1 MTRPV
6 VYIDECS
13 RWSLKGRRV
22 MVCVTIGVIAVVT
35 WWAMTSATAEH
46 MRMAEPAMPQWAGS
60 ASPFTPVSAGATT
73 PVLQEPAPAAVVM
86 PTLLPAAVVE
96 APRFQVAPM
105 SPPVG
110 MAAAPAEPEPENTDY
125 EN

>member
-1 MTRPV
+1 
-6 VYIDECS
+6 
-13 RWSLKGRRV
+13 

-46 MRMAEPAMPQWAGS
+46 TRMAEPAMPQWAGS

-73 PVLQEPAPAAVVM
+73 PVLQEAAPVAVVM
-86 PTLLPAAVVE
+86 PTSLPAATEE
-96 APRFQVAPM
+96 APGVQVTPM
-105 SPPVG
+105 SSPVG
-110 MAAAPAEPEPENTDY
+110 MAAAPAESEPENTDY

>member
-1 MTRPV
+1 
-6 VYIDECS
+6 
-13 RWSLKGRRV
+13 
-22 MVCVTIGVIAVVT
+22 MVCVTIGVVAVVT

-46 MRMAEPAMPQWAGS
+46 TRMAEPATPQWAGS

-73 PVLQEPAPAAVVM
+73 PVLQEPAPAAGVM
-86 PTLLPAAVVE
+86 PTLLPAATEE
-96 APRFQVAPM
+96 APGVQVTSV
-105 SPPVG
+105 SPSVG